1 MSDPEH
7 LCSPHMPRSHK
18 RPALPLVE
26 APRSAFRPERYTLK
40 RITPTSA
47 VLGIRT
53 PRQVHSFSEAGSG
66 SAALILTFIVV

>member
-26 APRSAFRPERYTLK
+26 APRSAFRTEHYTLK

-53 PRQVHSFSEAGSG
+53 THQAHSPSEAGSG